1 MSRIEYRS
9 KEFPALAKLRMQAR
23 GLALV
28 QGKTMAQVFIE
39 ALQLWMTQNCGEGM
53 SQWYP
58 LVEASDIQNAKKQ
71 RTASSLLPKNRMQ
84 SRVQAQ

>member
-9 KEFPALAKLRMQAR
+9 KEFPELAKLRMQAR

-39 ALQLWMTQNCGEGM
+39 ALQLWMQHNCSDGM
-53 SQWYP
+53 NQWYQLMERP
-58 LVEASDIQNAKKQ
+58 DAQGVKSQK
-71 RTASSLLPKNRMQ
+71 TAGSVLSKNTMKNSL
-84 SRVQAQ
+84 QAR

>member
-9 KEFPALAKLRMQAR
+9 KEFPELAKVRRQAR

-39 ALQLWMTQNCGEGM
+39 ALQLWIKHNCDEAM
-53 SQWYP
+53 DQW
-58 LVEASDIQNAKKQ
+58 S
-71 RTASSLLPKNRMQ
+71 
-84 SRVQAQ
+84 